1 LLIIKVYID
10 QQIFGVKYVGFIQE
24 THGDII
30 IEVVNLQRATL
41 NDANDIKQTL
51 FQDIESGLRKIVV
64 DLTECEFIDSTFL
77 GALVISLKK
86 ITALKGDLR
95 LVIIQPAVITMF
107 QLTRM
112 NQIFEFF
119 ETKEEAIKS
128 FI

>member
-1 LLIIKVYID
+1 M
-10 QQIFGVKYVGFIQE
+10 GFIQE
-24 THGDII
+24 THGDTI

-51 FQDIESGLRKIVV
+51 FQDIESGLRKIIV